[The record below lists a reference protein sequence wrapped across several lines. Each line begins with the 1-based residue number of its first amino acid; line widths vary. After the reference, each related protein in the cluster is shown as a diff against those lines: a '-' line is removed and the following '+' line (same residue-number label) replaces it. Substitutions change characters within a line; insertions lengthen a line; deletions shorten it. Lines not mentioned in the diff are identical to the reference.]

1 MNHLNEQ
8 ELREQP
14 LLSEEGIKTH
24 MALMPEYLNKATY
37 ERATRKLIAAYEA
50 DRKSNRELVQMLVDK
65 ADALV
70 KRWDSPLWK
79 DLPHTAEYINELR
92 YALAAIAATKGITPT
107 TRADVP
113 MTCVATF
120 TRDQFTVIP

>member
-1 MNHLNEQ
+1 MNHLNDQ

-50 DRKSNRELVQMLVDK
+50 ERKSNRELVQRMVNTLNTLPLTKEVEE
-65 ADALV
+65 AL
-70 KRWDSPLWK
+70 
-79 DLPHTAEYINELR
+79 
-92 YALAAIAATKGITPT
+92 ALAASKGITPT
-107 TRADVP
+107 T
-113 MTCVATF
+113 
-120 TRDQFTVIP
+120 